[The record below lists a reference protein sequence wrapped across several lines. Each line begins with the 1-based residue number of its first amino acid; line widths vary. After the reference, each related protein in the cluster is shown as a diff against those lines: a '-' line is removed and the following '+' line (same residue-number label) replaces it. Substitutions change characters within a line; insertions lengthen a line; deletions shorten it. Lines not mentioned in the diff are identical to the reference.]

1 MRGGLGSH
9 ELEGVWRTARKRAGV
24 LLRQAE
30 RDYPA
35 SAGYS
40 HEQRSDGWPDPRC
53 DVAVYRRVADRRHR
67 DGYRLDLV
75 AVVRR
80 EVTS

>member
-1 MRGGLGSH
+1 MRIS
-9 ELEGVWRTARKRAGV
+9 EDMWRIASARQEQ
-24 LLRQAE
+24 LLAQAE

-53 DVAVYRRVADRRHR
+53 DVAVYQRVPDRRHR

-75 AVVRR
+75 AIVNRQ
-80 EVTS
+80 EVSS